1 MDLKREIIYV
11 LGRCALIGYMGWLPE
26 FVQLVAY
33 DNLEHPL
40 PHLDGKLD
48 PDDPTRVLENYQD
61 PWWESPL
68 ESEMIPWA
76 DQPKDHILIYQ
87 VQVLFS
93 FLVFICLVYLD
104 F

>member
-1 MDLKREIIYV
+1 MLLKREIIYV

-26 FVQLVAY
+26 FIHLVTY
-33 DNLEHPL
+33 DDLEHPL
-40 PHLDGKLD
+40 QHLGGEFD
-48 PDDPTRVLENYQD
+48 PDDPTRVLESYQE

-76 DQPKDHILIYQ
+76 DQPTNHILVYR

-93 FLVFICLVYLD
+93 FVIFICLI
-104 F
+104 